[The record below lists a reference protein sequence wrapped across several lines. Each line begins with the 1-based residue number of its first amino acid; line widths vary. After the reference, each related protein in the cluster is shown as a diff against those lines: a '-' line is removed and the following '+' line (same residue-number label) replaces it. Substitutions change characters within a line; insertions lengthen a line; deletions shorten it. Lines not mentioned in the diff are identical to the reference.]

1 MQLTS
6 KIQKAIKL
14 ASEKHVGQVRQG
26 DGLPYIVHLFEIAWI
41 LSNYSND
48 ENVIAAGLI
57 HSVVENVDDYSL
69 VDIKNDF
76 GELIM
81 AMVFDVS
88 EDKDAGGELKG
99 QASWEERK
107 RKYLQHME
115 TMSQEAMLICAADKI
130 VNLLTISDSLKISGK
145 ELWDKMGIESGKL
158 FWFYGE
164 VLKLLQKRS
173 YSKISEELAATL
185 KKVQNE
191 TAQLMNS

>member
-1 MQLTS
+1 MQLTP

-14 ASEKHVGQVRQG
+14 AAEKHAGQVRQT
-26 DGLPYIVHLFEIAWI
+26 DGLPFIVHLFEVAWV
-41 LSNYSND
+41 LTNYSND

-57 HSVVENVDDYSL
+57 HSVINNVDNYSL
-69 VDIKNDF
+69 VDVKNDF

-88 EDKDAGGELKG
+88 EDKDAGAELKG

-107 RKYLQHME
+107 TKYLRHME

-130 VNLLTISDSLKISGK
+130 VNLMAISDSIKTNGK
-145 ELWDKMGIESGKL
+145 ELWNKLGVQSNKL

-164 VLKLLQKRS
+164 VLKILQKRS
-173 YSKISEELAATL
+173 YSKIANELGTIL
-185 KKVQNE
+185 KRVQDE
-191 TAQLMNS
+191 TAKTENR